1 MLCISLAVGMKD
13 CCRDISCSCMAM
25 FHKHTQ
31 ASTQL
36 SFCSIA
42 FIVPEGAAL
51 EWGHAG
57 SETMSD
63 CLQCCTQVMNET
75 LTKSMSSADTTS
87 GRYEQ
92 DRDKLVPAKDLIDA
106 KKRMLATLKKKQAEF
121 AKRVRLPPYPTS
133 IFTAL
138 QSSQHDRQA
147 SIFIASILVSRRR
160 HLISI

>member
-1 MLCISLAVGMKD
+1 
-13 CCRDISCSCMAM
+13 MAM

-31 ASTQL
+31 TSTQI

-51 EWGHAG
+51 EGGHAG
-57 SETMSD
+57 SESTSD
-63 CLQCCTQVMNET
+63 CLAWCTQVMNET
-75 LTKSMSSADTTS
+75 LTKSMSSAETLS

-121 AKRVRLPPYPTS
+121 AKRVGLPLHPIS
-133 IFTAL
+133 IFNAL
-138 QSSQHDRQA
+138 QPSQHVRQA
-147 SIFIASILVSRRR
+147 SIFIASILVSFCR
-160 HLISI
+160 HLISIVR

>member
-1 MLCISLAVGMKD
+1 
-13 CCRDISCSCMAM
+13 M

-31 ASTQL
+31 TSTQL
-36 SFCSIA
+36 SFCSIV
-42 FIVPEGAAL
+42 FIMPEGAAL

-57 SETMSD
+57 SKTTSD
-63 CLQCCTQVMNET
+63 GLQCCTEVMNET
-75 LTKSMSSADTTS
+75 LTKSMSSAETSS

-121 AKRVRLPPYPTS
+121 AKRVGLPPYPTS
-133 IFTAL
+133 ILNAP

-147 SIFIASILVSRRR
+147 SIFIISILVSRRG
-160 HLISI
+160 HLISISW